1 MTGIVLVLGDDD
13 ANCMHRGWYI
23 GTMTSNGP
31 LAIVGMARNYLRASD
46 LDMER
51 CKDRQRKST
60 HPGHWRMVKIL
71 RGKAILVMEI
81 MIHFSFSTDPY
92 FLQRQHEGV
101 PHLSFVRLDREFCLF
116 RTPRVR

>member
-60 HPGHWRMVKIL
+60 HPGHWKCGENSSWEGDSSHGNNDSFLIFNRPIL
-71 RGKAILVMEI
+71 HA
-81 MIHFSFSTDPY
+81 TA
-92 FLQRQHEGV
+92 
-101 PHLSFVRLDREFCLF
+101 
-116 RTPRVR
+116 T